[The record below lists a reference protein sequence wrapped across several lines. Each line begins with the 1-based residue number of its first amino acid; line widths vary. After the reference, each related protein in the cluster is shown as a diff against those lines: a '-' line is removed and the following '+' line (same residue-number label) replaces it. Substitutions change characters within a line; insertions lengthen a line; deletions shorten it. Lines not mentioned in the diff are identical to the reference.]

1 MPMTGGS
8 RGSFEAPELPDRVQ
22 RLLSA
27 LVCEYIEHGE
37 PVSSQWLA
45 GHAGY
50 TVSSATVRNVLARL
64 EEQGFVRQPHTSA
77 GRVPTDRGYRRYVDS
92 IMTLRRSAR
101 LALEV
106 EARLRPAETVSDVLS
121 RASHELSRVSHHVGF
136 ALATADA
143 AGTLERI
150 EFVPL
155 EGGRILV
162 VVVATGGEVVHKL
175 ITFDAEVTRDEL
187 VQSANYL
194 THEFAGLTLAEARAR
209 VIERMHAER
218 ALYDALLARSL
229 RLASATLAAMP
240 ADNLVFVT
248 GTPRLI
254 DHALHEDAL
263 PTLRTLL
270 EMIEEKDRLLRLL
283 TAYMEEPGLMVVIG
297 SEHPSPELQSV
308 SLVAMTYADGPRTG
322 AIGVIGPTRM
332 RYSRAIAAV
341 ESVSHAMHRVLASD

>member
-1 MPMTGGS
+1 MPTTGGS
-8 RGSFEAPELPDRVQ
+8 RGSFDAPELPSRVQ

-45 GHAGY
+45 GHAGCA
-50 TVSSATVRNVLARL
+50 VSSATVRNVLARL

-92 IMTLRRSAR
+92 IMGARRPAR
-101 LALEV
+101 LAAEV
-106 EARLRPAETVSDVLS
+106 EARLRAADSVSDILS
-121 RASHELSRVSHHVGF
+121 RASHELSRVSNHVGF
-136 ALATADA
+136 ALVNAES
-143 AGTLERI
+143 GTLARI

-155 EGGRILV
+155 DGTRILV
-162 VVVATGGEVVHKL
+162 IVVSTAGEVVHKV
-175 ITFDAEVTRDEL
+175 ITFDDVVSREEL

-194 THEFAGLTLAEARAR
+194 TEEFAGLTLSEARAQ

-218 ALYDALLARSL
+218 VLYDELLARSL
-229 RLASATLAAMP
+229 RLASSTLAALP
-240 ADNLVFVT
+240 ADSLVFVS
-248 GTPRLI
+248 GTPTLV
-254 DHALHEDAL
+254 DHGFTEEAL

-270 EMIEEKDRLLRLL
+270 AMIEEKDRLVRLL
-283 TAYMEEPGLMVVIG
+283 TAYMEGDGLMVVIG
-297 SEHPSPELQSV
+297 TEHASPDLQSL
-308 SLVAMTYADGPRTG
+308 SLIATTYADGPRTG
-322 AIGVIGPTRM
+322 TIGIIGPTRM

>member
-8 RGSFEAPELPDRVQ
+8 RGSLDAPELPDRVQ

-92 IMTLRRSAR
+92 IMTARRPVR
-101 LALEV
+101 LAVEV
-106 EARLRPAETVSDVLS
+106 EARLRPAITVSDVLS

-136 ALATADA
+136 ALASAD

-155 EGGRILV
+155 EGSRILV

-175 ITFDAEVTRDEL
+175 ITFDVPVTRDEL
-187 VQSANYL
+187 IQSANYL
-194 THEFAGLTLAEARAR
+194 SEEFSGLTLAEARAK

-229 RLASATLAAMP
+229 RLASATLAALP

-254 DHALHEDAL
+254 DHALSEDAL

-270 EMIEEKDRLLRLL
+270 GMIEEKDRLVRLL
-283 TAYMEEPGLMVVIG
+283 TAYMEGPGLMVVIG
-297 SEHPSPELQSV
+297 SEHPSPDLQSL
-308 SLVAMTYADGPRTG
+308 SIVATAYADGPRTG

>member
-92 IMTLRRSAR
+92 LVTTRRTGR
-101 LALEV
+101 LAAEV
-106 EARLRPAETVSDVLS
+106 EARLRPAGTVSDVLS

-136 ALATADA
+136 VLS
-143 AGTLERI
+143 AGELSRLERI

-155 EGGRILV
+155 EASRILV
-162 VVVATGGEVVHKL
+162 IVVSAGGEVVHKL
-175 ITFDAEVTRDEL
+175 INFEAPVTRDEL
-187 VQSANYL
+187 IQSANYL
-194 THEFAGLTLAEARAR
+194 TQEFAGLTLAEARAQ
-209 VIERMHAER
+209 VIEQMHAER

-229 RLASATLAAMP
+229 RLASATLATLP

-254 DHALHEDAL
+254 DHALSEDAL

-270 EMIEEKDRLLRLL
+270 EMIEEKDRLVRLL
-283 TAYMEEPGLMVVIG
+283 TAYMEGPGLMIVIG
-297 SEHPSPELQSV
+297 SEHPSPDLQSL
-308 SLVAMTYADGPRTG
+308 SIVATTYTDGPRSG

-332 RYSRAIAAV
+332 RYPRAIAAV
-341 ESVSHAMHRVLASD
+341 ESVSHAMHRVLGSD

>member
-1 MPMTGGS
+1 MPMTGGT
-8 RGSFEAPELPDRVQ
+8 RGPFDAPELPERVQ

-45 GHAGY
+45 GHAGCA
-50 TVSSATVRNVLARL
+50 VSSATVRNVLARL

-92 IMTLRRSAR
+92 IMGGRRSSR
-101 LALEV
+101 LMAEV
-106 EARLRPAETVSDVLS
+106 EARLRPAVSVSDVLS
-121 RASHELSRVSHHVGF
+121 LASHELSRVSNHVGF
-136 ALATADA
+136 AVATAE
-143 AGTLERI
+143 AGTLARI

-155 EGGRILV
+155 EGARILV
-162 VVVATGGEVVHKL
+162 IVVSTTGEVVHKV
-175 ITFDAEVTRDEL
+175 ISFDTAVTRDEL

-194 THEFAGLTLAEARAR
+194 TQEFSGLTLTEARAE
-209 VIERMHAER
+209 VIARMQAER

-229 RLASATLAAMP
+229 RLASATLAALP
-240 ADNLVFVT
+240 GDNLVFVV
-248 GTPRLI
+248 GTPTLI
-254 DHALHEDAL
+254 DHGLNEHAL

-270 EMIEEKDRLLRLL
+270 AMIEEKDRLVRLL
-283 TAYMEEPGLMVVIG
+283 TAYMEESGLMVVIG
-297 SEHPSPELQSV
+297 SEHASPDLQSL
-308 SLVAMTYADGPRTG
+308 SIVATTYADGPRTG

>member
-1 MPMTGGS
+1 MPTPGGT
-8 RGSFEAPELPDRVQ
+8 RGTLDAPELPDRVQ

-92 IMTLRRSAR
+92 LIGARRPVR
-101 LALEV
+101 LAAEV
-106 EARLRPAETVSDVLS
+106 EARLRGGSVPDMLA
-121 RASHELSRVSHHVGF
+121 RASHELSRVSQHVGF
-136 ALATADA
+136 ALATTEEDRLA
-143 AGTLERI
+143 RI

-155 EGGRILV
+155 EASRILV
-162 VVVATGGEVVHKL
+162 VVVSTSGAVVHK
-175 ITFDAEVTRDEL
+175 IIDFDDPVTRDDL

-194 THEFAGLTLAEARAR
+194 TDEFAGLTLSEARAR
-209 VIERMHAER
+209 VIERMNAVR
-218 ALYDALLARSL
+218 VLYDELLARSL
-229 RLASATLAAMP
+229 KLASSTLADLP
-240 ADNLVFVT
+240 ADNLVFVSGAPT
-248 GTPRLI
+248 LV
-254 DHALHEDAL
+254 DHGLNEEAL
-263 PTLRTLL
+263 PTLRALL
-270 EMIEEKDRLLRLL
+270 VMIEEKDRLVRLL
-283 TAYMEEPGLMVVIG
+283 TAYMEESGLMIVIG
-297 SEHPSPELQSV
+297 SEHASPDLQSL
-308 SLVAMTYADGPRTG
+308 SLVATSYSDGPRMGTLG
-322 AIGVIGPTRM
+322 IIGPTRM